1 MENDDKDSSKDKYKS
16 VDANEEF
23 IINRKLYAS
32 RGLDYDEL
40 KRKQKEE
47 QYFYYKLGKVHRRHT
62 DYSPEILKRKL
73 EAFKN

>member
-1 MENDDKDSSKDKYKS
+1 MEKDDKDSSKDKYKS

-40 KRKQKEE
+40 KRKQK
-47 QYFYYKLGKVHRRHT
+47 
-62 DYSPEILKRKL
+62 
-73 EAFKN
+73 KNNISTINRQRFIEDIPTIVQKF